1 MNFLASIFQ
10 GIGSSITG
18 DLSTVENYA
27 LDAFYILAGELLVI
41 LLLLGAILLYGIA
54 VAK

>member
-1 MNFLASIFQ
+1 MNVLTQIFS
-10 GIGSSITG
+10 GIGTALTG

-41 LLLLGAILLYGIA
+41 VVLLGGILLWGVA
-54 VAK
+54 VL